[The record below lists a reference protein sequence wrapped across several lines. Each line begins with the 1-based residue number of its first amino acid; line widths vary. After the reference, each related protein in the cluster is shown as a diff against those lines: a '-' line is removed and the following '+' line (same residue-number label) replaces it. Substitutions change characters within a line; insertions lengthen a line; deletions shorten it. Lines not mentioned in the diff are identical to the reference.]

1 MANTPIEHTTQSYPV
16 VTSQGE
22 VPAKVNE
29 SIKLTD
35 FFAGIEYPNN
45 STHQI
50 DHYTAFVVQGSGS
63 IVVGSQSYALGSFA
77 TEISPSEFANASF
90 QTGAS
95 AGTSEIAVVAFDDA
109 GTPSVA
115 GDTILNVIGTPDPI
129 SATASIEASV
139 NSDVQLSPYFNIPPT
154 PAGLSISLVNFIN
167 THSGPGELTSA
178 GSPTS
183 GNVAIAFGN
192 VDQVGFATGSVT
204 GSDQIEV
211 SVVYSDGSTSN
222 PVDLTVN
229 IQSSTPPPPP
239 PPQNDSGPVIDT
251 NVQPFQVTVGQT
263 GTLTSLNL
271 SASDAAYSDPSLIT
285 YNITNYPLEGVIY
298 DNGQLAHSFTQADIN
313 AGHVTY
319 QSYMQNGVSSEITD
333 SLTYFVSDPSGREPC
348 PHLSPCTSSR
358 CHRRQQLKSHMSTS
372 IPSKPLMKE
381 DRLLFLAIVML

>member
-1 MANTPIEHTTQSYPV
+1 M
-16 VTSQGE
+16 QG
-22 VPAKVNE
+22 
-29 SIKLTD
+29 L
-35 FFAGIEYPNN
+35 
-45 STHQI
+45 
-50 DHYTAFVVQGSGS
+50 GS

-167 THSGPGELTSA
+167 THSGPGELTLA

-204 GSDQIEV
+204 GSDQIEA

-222 PVDLTVN
+222 PVDLRS
-229 IQSSTPPPPP
+229 IFSPPPHHRRLRRK
-239 PPQNDSGPVIDT
+239 T
-251 NVQPFQVTVGQT
+251 T
-263 GTLTSLNL
+263 
-271 SASDAAYSDPSLIT
+271 
-285 YNITNYPLEGVIY
+285 
-298 DNGQLAHSFTQADIN
+298 
-313 AGHVTY
+313 AGR
-319 QSYMQNGVSSEITD
+319 SSIQ
-333 SLTYFVSDPSGREPC
+333 
-348 PHLSPCTSSR
+348 TSSHSR
-358 CHRRQQLKSHMSTS
+358 
-372 IPSKPLMKE
+372 
-381 DRLLFLAIVML
+381 